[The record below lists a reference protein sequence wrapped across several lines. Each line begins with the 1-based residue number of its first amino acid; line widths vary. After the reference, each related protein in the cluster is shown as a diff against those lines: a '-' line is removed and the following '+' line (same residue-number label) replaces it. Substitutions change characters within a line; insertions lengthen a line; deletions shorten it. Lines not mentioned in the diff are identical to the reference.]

1 MTYNLANAF
10 KLPPAPKLNMTL
22 GWTPMDY
29 VNLKQEFFRYTRDVQ
44 KVFESYQ
51 KAIIELQ
58 AAVDTLRSS

>member
-1 MTYNLANAF
+1 
-10 KLPPAPKLNMTL
+10 
-22 GWTPMDY
+22 MDY

-58 AAVDTLRSS
+58 AAVDDLRST